1 MKSFKVTITNPAGEP
16 YTYYWGDDQVHN
28 FTKIPAYDLLE
39 ISYIKVVNEDGSSYI
54 VEEDK

>member
-1 MKSFKVTITNPAGEP
+1 MKSFKVTITNPAGES
-16 YTYYWGDDQVHN
+16 YIYYWDDDQVHN

-39 ISYIKVVNEDGSSYI
+39 ISYIKVVNEDGSGYV

>member
-1 MKSFKVTITNPAGEP
+1 MKRFKVTINNPSGET
-16 YTYYWGDDQVHN
+16 YVYYWDDSQVHN

-39 ISYIKVVNEDGSSYI
+39 ISYIKVVTEDGSSYI